1 MAVAIVPW
9 MQTVCNLLAHRLGKK
24 YPVWEEKLTGGQSD
38 VCRDTL
44 PLCYHASALRH
55 WSLLCTGGENRFPVQ
70 DAGCGTL
77 KSFIYNP

>member
-1 MAVAIVPW
+1 MRQKDYVFFHLFLSISAKKSDNRAVVPPSP
-9 MQTVCNLLAHRLGKK
+9 A
-24 YPVWEEKLTGGQSD
+24 GGQSD
-38 VCRDTL
+38 VCRGTL
-44 PLCYHASALRH
+44 PLCYHASALCH